1 MSRYQ
6 EAVMTIRSF
15 ESLCEEERAYW
26 EYRVTSLEAIV
37 CELLME
43 NEQLR
48 STFWS
53 FPQADADPYAQ
64 FSKRANEVWLNRG
77 FKDPAA

>member
-6 EAVMTIRSF
+6 EAIMIIRSL
-15 ESLCEEERAYW
+15 ESICEEERAYW

-43 NEQLR
+43 NEQLLHM
-48 STFWS
+48 FW
-53 FPQADADPYAQ
+53 FLPQADADPCAQ
-64 FSKRANEVWLNRG
+64 FSKRA
-77 FKDPAA
+77 K

>member
-6 EAVMTIRSF
+6 EAIMIIRTL
-15 ESLCEEERAYW
+15 ESTCEEERAYW

-37 CELLME
+37 CELLTE

-48 STFWS
+48 HMFWIL
-53 FPQADADPYAQ
+53 PQADADPRAQ
-64 FSKRANEVWLNRG
+64 FPKGLNEFG
-77 FKDPAA
+77 

>member
-6 EAVMTIRSF
+6 EAVMTTQSF
-15 ESLCEEERAYW
+15 DSLCEEERAYW
-26 EYRVTSLEAIV
+26 EYRVTSLQAIV

-48 STFWS
+48 YMFCF
-53 FPQADADPYAQ
+53 FPQADADPCAQ
-64 FSKRANEVWLNRG
+64 FSKRAN
-77 FKDPAA
+77 

>member
-1 MSRYQ
+1 MSCYQ

-48 STFWS
+48 SMFA
-53 FPQADADPYAQ
+53 QADPDPCAQ
-64 FSKRANEVWLNRG
+64 ISKRANEVWLNRG
-77 FKDPAA
+77 FKDPSA